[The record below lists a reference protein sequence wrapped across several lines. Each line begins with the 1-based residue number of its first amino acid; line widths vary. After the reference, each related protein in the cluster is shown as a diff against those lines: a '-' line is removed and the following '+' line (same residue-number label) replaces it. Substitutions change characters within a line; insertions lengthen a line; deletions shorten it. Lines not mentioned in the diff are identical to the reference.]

1 MSLKVLKDDT
11 KLYAKISD
19 TLKKS
24 ECLQNAFEALDD
36 NNVFDMLEFGSNLTE
51 VITNISK
58 LQAVSKSFDNTS
70 RILKDISSKTSDPNL
85 KTACSEFSLYIDETL
100 GGITYAL
107 KTVLED
113 TIFELTD
120 YLIDKVWD
128 LVGESF
134 GPAGLVIKGIDT
146 GRKIGKLAS
155 NMLFSTEALIEHYYA
170 MLALYEFGNTL
181 DACVQTYRK
190 NYLSNKT
197 YENAFLFNDSFI
209 LLAKTVIEGS
219 EYAEKYYE
227 ITYEEGVVGF
237 VNNIINMYNNA
248 SAWFNNLFGGNEEPP
263 KRDYQ
268 TLIETIGKVKSQING
283 LVDFI
288 KNDSYNCFLDN
299 LSEKFESVNYDYIP
313 KKITS
318 EQVVEYTTDIQEVS
332 TQYSN
337 RYFKSSTKLDDD
349 ITVYGNAYIS
359 ASVDLNG
366 HKLNIMG
373 DLIQTSGE
381 LTINGGMLNVYGD
394 YRLQKETI
402 NANGEI
408 KYSSAYARLVMN
420 NEADTVNIAGSF
432 ITRSD
437 RTHTLT
443 AGTMK
448 VGGDIYDWGNIQAS
462 SNGKHKV
469 VLNGTKKQTVYF
481 SSSYSY
487 FNILELTQPSSNY
500 KCWNKLITAMPVEVK
515 SHSLL
520 IGDGIGVNFYMNI
533 SSDILENDTAEIRF
547 TVNGKEITVSVSD
560 AETTDGMYMFTCPVA
575 AAEINDIISAQ
586 LYVDGEK
593 TGDSFTYSVRTY
605 ADFVLENPDD
615 YSKEIDLIN
624 AMLNYGATAEKYFT
638 GSTEMNST
646 PVDITAA
653 ELEAY
658 RFDVTDNDP
667 AIDFAG
673 QVITLNSKVTAK
685 LYFRGAELTSGNFSV
700 TQNGRTIGS
709 SRIAV
714 DTDADGTYLAIT
726 GIHASDMSKPFVK
739 SVGGVTIRNYSVYS
753 YIESALNSREEGLPD
768 VAAALYRYGCAAEE
782 YINNAA

>member
-1 MSLKVLKDDT
+1 MSLKVLKEDT

-51 VITNISK
+51 VITNISN

-170 MLALYEFGNTL
+170 MLALYEFENTL

-197 YENAFLFNDSFI
+197 YENASLFNDSFI

-219 EYAEKYYE
+219 DYAEKYYE

-373 DLIQTSGE
+373 DLIQNSGE

-408 KYSSAYARLVMN
+408 KYSSAYARLVMKNEADMVNIAGSFITRTDDTEQALSAGTMKIGGDIFDWEDNIHAGGTHKVILNGTKKQMVYFSSNFSYFNVLEATNTDIECTGYFSAKSLGSDITFTSNGAKIWGLDLNGNTLTINGDVETGNIDINGGVMTVNGTLRQTYGDMAINKGTLNVNGDYRIQIETINESGEMEYSVAYYARLVMN

-469 VLNGTKKQTVYF
+469 VLNGT
-481 SSSYSY
+481 
-487 FNILELTQPSSNY
+487 
-500 KCWNKLITAMPVEVK
+500 
-515 SHSLL
+515 
-520 IGDGIGVNFYMNI
+520 
-533 SSDILENDTAEIRF
+533 
-547 TVNGKEITVSVSD
+547 
-560 AETTDGMYMFTCPVA
+560 
-575 AAEINDIISAQ
+575 
-586 LYVDGEK
+586 
-593 TGDSFTYSVRTY
+593 
-605 ADFVLENPDD
+605 
-615 YSKEIDLIN
+615 
-624 AMLNYGATAEKYFT
+624 
-638 GSTEMNST
+638 
-646 PVDITAA
+646 
-653 ELEAY
+653 
-658 RFDVTDNDP
+658 
-667 AIDFAG
+667 
-673 QVITLNSKVTAK
+673 
-685 LYFRGAELTSGNFSV
+685 
-700 TQNGRTIGS
+700 
-709 SRIAV
+709 
-714 DTDADGTYLAIT
+714 
-726 GIHASDMSKPFVK
+726 
-739 SVGGVTIRNYSVYS
+739 
-753 YIESALNSREEGLPD
+753 
-768 VAAALYRYGCAAEE
+768 
-782 YINNAA
+782 